1 MKKQT
6 YIEPE
11 LAHLYIRVP
20 DHLWHTA
27 THYTRIPSIDPEYPY
42 SEENNKYG
50 WFDIVYLFEPIIDPS
65 GALRKEEWV
74 YVLVNKSMLGMVKI
88 GMTTNTVEE
97 RTKQIN
103 TATGVPTPWIPV
115 YKFKCYGSRYLE
127 KEVHDYLAQYRVA
140 GNREMFAIN
149 AVTAQEIIEKLGT
162 YYSNMLYVINKEKK
176 ENLDNDN

>member
-20 DHLWHTA
+20 DHLWHNA

-42 SEENNKYG
+42 SEEDNKYG
-50 WFDIVYLFEPIIDPS
+50 WFDIIYLYEPIVDPS
-65 GALRKEEWV
+65 GAVRKEEWV

-103 TATGVPTPWIPV
+103 TATGIPTPWIPV

-140 GNREMFAIN
+140 GNREMFSIN

>member
-42 SEENNKYG
+42 SEEDNKYG
-50 WFDIVYLFEPIIDPS
+50 WFDIIYLYEPIVDPS
-65 GALRKEEWV
+65 GAVRKEEWI

-103 TATGVPTPWIPV
+103 TATGIPTPWIPV